1 MKKIYLLFPILAGI
15 LFGSTGIFVRTLTEN
30 GIDSISL
37 LFLRF
42 SIALIYTV
50 IGILLNDKN
59 ILDNKSFL
67 KANKKDIPYFL
78 TCGLCILALNL
89 CYNNCI
95 NTTTLS
101 LAAILLSTAPV
112 FVLIFEYFLFNER
125 ITAIKVASV
134 IFVLI
139 GCTLVTG
146 LIEKNSIDISL
157 IGILAGFGSA
167 IFWAIYTLSSRK
179 AIDRGNHT
187 FTLFFYSLIII
198 TIVTIPFTD
207 FNQIANFLS
216 LDILHN
222 TLILLIHSLVSFT
235 LPYVLITISL
245 NHMDAGTA
253 ITLSSVEPIAA
264 LVFGMI
270 FYSEIPTGLMII
282 GVIITVIAL
291 IILSRSSANK
301 TDNLIEN

>member
-1 MKKIYLLFPILAGI
+1 MKKIYLLFPIIAGI

-30 GIDSISL
+30 GIDSITL

-42 SIALIYTV
+42 SIALIYIV

-59 ILDNKSFL
+59 ILDDKSLL

-78 TCGLCILALNL
+78 ICGLSILVLNL
-89 CYNNCI
+89 CYNYSI
-95 NTTTLS
+95 NTITLS

-112 FVLIFEYFLFNER
+112 FVLIFEYFLFKER
-125 ITAIKVASV
+125 ITPIKIASV

-146 LIEKNSIDISL
+146 LIEESSIDISV
-157 IGILAGFGSA
+157 IGIIVGFGSA
-167 IFWAIYTLSSRK
+167 IFWAVYIVSSRK

-187 FTLFFYSLIII
+187 FTIFFYSLVII

-216 LDILHN
+216 LDIFHN
-222 TLILLIHSLVSFT
+222 TLFLLIHSLVSFA

-245 NHMDAGTA
+245 NHMDAGTT
-253 ITLSSVEPIAA
+253 IILSSVEPIAA
-264 LVFGMI
+264 LIFGMI

-291 IILSRSSANK
+291 IILTRSSAK

>member
-1 MKKIYLLFPILAGI
+1 MKKIYLLFPIIAGI

-30 GIDSISL
+30 GIDSITL

-42 SIALIYTV
+42 SIALIYIV

-59 ILDNKSFL
+59 ILDDKSLL

-78 TCGLCILALNL
+78 ICGLSILVLNL
-89 CYNNCI
+89 CYNYSI
-95 NTTTLS
+95 NTITLS

-112 FVLIFEYFLFNER
+112 FVLIFEYFLFKER
-125 ITAIKVASV
+125 ITPIKIASV

-146 LIEKNSIDISL
+146 LIEESSIDISL
-157 IGILAGFGSA
+157 IGIIVGFGSA
-167 IFWAIYTLSSRK
+167 IFWAVYIVSSRK
-179 AIDRGNHT
+179 VIDRGNHT
-187 FTLFFYSLIII
+187 FTIFFYSLVII

-216 LDILHN
+216 LDIFHN
-222 TLILLIHSLVSFT
+222 TLFLLIHSLVSFA

-245 NHMDAGTA
+245 NHMDAGTT
-253 ITLSSVEPIAA
+253 IILSSVEPIAA
-264 LVFGMI
+264 LIFGMI

-282 GVIITVIAL
+282 GVIITLIAL
-291 IILSRSSANK
+291 IILTRSSTK
-301 TDNLIEN
+301 TENLIEN

>member
-1 MKKIYLLFPILAGI
+1 MKKIYLLFPIIAGI

-30 GIDSISL
+30 GIDSITL

-42 SIALIYTV
+42 SIALIYIV

-59 ILDNKSFL
+59 ILDDKSLL

-78 TCGLCILALNL
+78 ICGLSILVLNL
-89 CYNNCI
+89 CYNYSI
-95 NTTTLS
+95 NTITLS

-112 FVLIFEYFLFNER
+112 FVLIFEYFLFKER
-125 ITAIKVASV
+125 ITPIKIASV

-146 LIEKNSIDISL
+146 LIEESSIDISL
-157 IGILAGFGSA
+157 IGIIVGFGSA
-167 IFWAIYTLSSRK
+167 IFWAVYIVSSRK
-179 AIDRGNHT
+179 VIDRGNHT
-187 FTLFFYSLIII
+187 FTIFFYSLVII

-216 LDILHN
+216 LDIFHN
-222 TLILLIHSLVSFT
+222 TLFLLIHSLVSFA

-245 NHMDAGTA
+245 NHMDAGTT
-253 ITLSSVEPIAA
+253 IILSSVEPIAA
-264 LVFGMI
+264 LIFGMI

-291 IILSRSSANK
+291 IILTRSSAK